1 MTTPADRPLSD
12 DRRMTTDDRDALDP
26 DRRMTDPTDADRTA
40 DLGSGDRTTDFGTGD
55 RTTDMRDTDRTT
67 GLGDD
72 DRVDMR
78 EGDRTTGL
86 PDADRTTGGGE
97 VDPTTRRDGDLRE
110 PGTDWSAGPTTEA
123 TAGTTTDNSTAA
135 TDPLV
140 ADDDAVDFRTRWD
153 VIQQGFVDDPRT
165 SVSEADKLVD
175 DLLKRLSMSFEQ
187 QHQGLEKQWSDG
199 EPSTE
204 DLRAA
209 LQKYRAFFQRLL
221 AM

>member
-1 MTTPADRPLSD
+1 MTTPDDRPFSDD

-26 DRRMTDPTDADRTA
+26 DRRMTAAGDADRTA
-40 DLGSGDRTTDFGTGD
+40 DFGDGDRTTDTD
-55 RTTDMRDTDRTT
+55 RGADLRDTDRGPDFRDTDRSADF
-67 GLGDD
+67 GD
-72 DRVDMR
+72 
-78 EGDRTTGL
+78 GDRTTGL
-86 PDADRTTGGGE
+86 AEADRTTAAGE
-97 VDPTTRRDGDLRE
+97 GDPTTRRDGDLRE
-110 PGTDWSAGPTTEA
+110 PGTDWSAGPATGA
-123 TAGTTTDNSTAA
+123 TAGSTTDDGSTA

-140 ADDDAVDFRTRWD
+140 AEDDAVDFRTRWE
-153 VIQQGFVDDPRT
+153 VIQQGFVDDPRN

-175 DLLKRLSMSFEQ
+175 DLLKRLSMTFEQ

-221 AM
+221 AL